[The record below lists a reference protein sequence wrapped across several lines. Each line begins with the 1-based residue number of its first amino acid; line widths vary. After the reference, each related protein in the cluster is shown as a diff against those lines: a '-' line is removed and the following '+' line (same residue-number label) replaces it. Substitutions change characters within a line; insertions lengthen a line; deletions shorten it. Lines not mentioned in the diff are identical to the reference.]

1 MSNFWRLSSL
11 WDLELCSMHVCGF
24 HKETIFTLYKAN
36 WQSRKLSVLPVE
48 FYKSLLGPVEY
59 VNFVCP
65 AFSVRTR
72 WWWRRNVHA
81 EHEGRQKFCAATQF
95 PFTFRTPRFLIHSTT
110 SLLSSLLLAS
120 IRPSPLLW
128 GTTRPTMGT
137 GMPLCCHR
145 RATVYI
151 TRRSAQPMGWVV
163 VISYYFIQHFLHYSY
178 TLALNWTWTGS

>member
-1 MSNFWRLSSL
+1 
-11 WDLELCSMHVCGF
+11 MHVCGF

-95 PFTFRTPRFLIHSTT
+95 PFTSRTPRFLIHSTT

-163 VISYYFIQHFLHYSY
+163 VISYYFIQHFLHYS
-178 TLALNWTWTGS
+178 